1 MPLITEEAYLDANP
15 AARPARAYMTMCA
28 EGDVGGIV
36 ELLQAIEEDS
46 DEGDMSPSEILRFQ
60 DPLDEGKSGLHVAIE
75 RSQQE
80 VVWLLLWLASGIQTQ
95 AFPGEVSQVAET
107 LGAGREAST
116 GGADIRSLA
125 DEMGRKPADVAA
137 GMGNTWTPLLQAGV
151 LQG

>member
-1 MPLITEEAYLDANP
+1 
-15 AARPARAYMTMCA
+15 MCA
-28 EGDVGGIV
+28 EGDVGGIM

-46 DEGDMSPSEILRFQ
+46 DEGEMSPSEILRFQ

-95 AFPGEVSQVAET
+95 TFPEEVSQVAET
-107 LGAGREAST
+107 LGAGRQTAGE
-116 GGADIRSLA
+116 GADIRSLA
-125 DEMGRKPADVAA
+125 DELGRKPADVAA
-137 GMGNTWTPLLQAGV
+137 SMGNTWASLLQAGV